1 MESDNLEGLGDLSKY
16 FSAVEGGRN
25 PRSSGNS
32 KGDSHVNRSTY
43 ECGKCYKKIMH
54 MMLSQQKGSGST
66 A

>member
-32 KGDSHVNRSTY
+32 KGDSHVNR
-43 ECGKCYKKIMH
+43 
-54 MMLSQQKGSGST
+54 
-66 A
+66 